1 MIIEVDD
8 KTGLATTYKSVFEF
22 AREHSEELDEHYKK
36 KYLPKVEVDLWNLP
50 LIQELLP
57 EGTSPIKRIITHPSY
72 IVVNCE
78 KGEVH
83 SLDRI
88 GERPYFKFYK

>member
-8 KTGLATTYKSVFEF
+8 KTGLATTYKSVLDF
-22 AREHSEELDEHYKK
+22 ARVYNQELDEHYKK
-36 KYLPKVEVDLWNLP
+36 KYLPKVEVSLWNLP

-57 EGTSPIKRIITHPSY
+57 EGTAPIKKIIAHPSY
-72 IVVNCE
+72 IVINCE
-78 KGEVH
+78 NGEVH